1 MTYRAS
7 SRQFGYSDASA
18 TRFTADIRSEGLEP
32 SLLDTKVTQRN
43 DTSFTPVDLPSGIF
57 PSEDN
62 PHLHF
67 TPSLT
72 STSFTRQSR
81 LWFCIF
87 PTSHLNDITTRLSI
101 LQTTT
106 PPPATIETG
115 GVMITTSSRTE
126 SFTGRNDAL
135 IGIRTVYV

>member
-62 PHLHF
+62 PHLLDHLSSPFHSLSHIYIIHASITIMVLYFSHF
-67 TPSLT
+67 AS
-72 STSFTRQSR
+72 
-81 LWFCIF
+81 
-87 PTSHLNDITTRLSI
+87 
-101 LQTTT
+101 
-106 PPPATIETG
+106 
-115 GVMITTSSRTE
+115 
-126 SFTGRNDAL
+126 
-135 IGIRTVYV
+135 